1 MSFRIEGGGKVKW
14 FWKAAL
20 HVDDIVDYDIDDIDE
35 IDEIQ
40 HMSCQEMH
48 STMLQ
53 DAVRSLVRILS
64 FQTVTAQK
72 ARVKVR
78 M

>member
-1 MSFRIEGGGKVKW
+1 MSFHIEGGGKVKW

-48 STMLQ
+48 STI
-53 DAVRSLVRILS
+53 V
-64 FQTVTAQK
+64 
-72 ARVKVR
+72 
-78 M
+78 